1 MGKRSYTAQQ
11 IFNCPRKEFSKY
23 INNYRLAADNGNYG
37 SVFVI
42 KDKIWSLYS
51 EIKDNYE
58 FGEIELQTL
67 LNLLPY
73 SSVEEDLKVQRV
85 QEIIDKMIE
94 MGYNPGGDGL
104 CALII
109 AHSSSSNAMDK
120 IESLLYSWKHSPPQ
134 TKRIYNILFRI
145 YARIHGTEIAEQWF
159 DSLIGTMIYTEIGV
173 KAQTLRPLIKDGGVY
188 TQLIRSYCDEGN

>member
-1 MGKRSYTAQQ
+1 
-11 IFNCPRKEFSKY
+11 
-23 INNYRLAADNGNYG
+23 
-37 SVFVI
+37 
-42 KDKIWSLYS
+42 
-51 EIKDNYE
+51 
-58 FGEIELQTL
+58 
-67 LNLLPY
+67 
-73 SSVEEDLKVQRV
+73 
-85 QEIIDKMIE
+85 
-94 MGYNPGGDGL
+94 
-104 CALII
+104 
-109 AHSSSSNAMDK
+109 MDK